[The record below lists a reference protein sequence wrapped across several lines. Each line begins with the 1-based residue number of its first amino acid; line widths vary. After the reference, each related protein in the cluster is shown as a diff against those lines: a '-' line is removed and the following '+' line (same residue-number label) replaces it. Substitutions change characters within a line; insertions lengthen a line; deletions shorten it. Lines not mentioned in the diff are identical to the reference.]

1 MGSYMSSETA
11 TTTAETRTLT
21 EEDLERA
28 CIVHP
33 HPEGLVLDNEGVEGL
48 EKDDVEGCDGA
59 FLVEEL
65 FSEAECA
72 MIVEAG
78 ETIGFTVAPVSTSRG
93 PELHPE
99 IRTNMRVMFEGSP
112 EFMGAIADR
121 VRDILPRTVRANPP
135 RIGEE
140 GEWVL
145 VTDREAML
153 NERIRIYRYLD
164 GEVFCPH
171 FDGCFPRTRTN
182 ISLLTL
188 IVYLSDGFEGGET
201 TFFPEGRVSF
211 VSPTGTKDPIAIR
224 PVTGRALLFPH
235 GPAKQSPFHEG
246 TPHTTPGVYKY
257 AFRTDV
263 MYEWVGSSEE
273 LRERD

>member
-1 MGSYMSSETA
+1 MSTQTEA
-11 TTTAETRTLT
+11 RTLT
-21 EEDLERA
+21 KEDLERA

-48 EKDDVEGCDGA
+48 EKDDVERCDGA
-59 FLVEEL
+59 FLVEGL
-65 FSEAECA
+65 FSPAECD

-78 ETIGFTVAPVSTSRG
+78 ETIGFTVAPVSTSSG
-93 PELHPE
+93 PELLPE
-99 IRTNMRVMFEGSP
+99 VRTNMRVMFEGSS
-112 EFMGAIADR
+112 EFMAAIADR
-121 VRDILPRTVRANPP
+121 IHDIVPQSVEASPP
-135 RIGEE
+135 RIGDE

-145 VTDREAML
+145 VANGEAML

-164 GEVFCPH
+164 GEVFRPH

-211 VSPTGTKDPIAIR
+211 VSPPGLEDPIAIR
-224 PVTGRALLFPH
+224 PVKGRALLFPH

-257 AFRTDV
+257 AFRSDV
-263 MYEWVGSSEE
+263 MYEWVPSQQ
-273 LRERD
+273 